1 MLDYVFLAFFLQE
14 HHLINCRSG
23 SRESTNSHDFGT
35 DIGWWFN
42 LYCHKRSCFF
52 HVWHLQT
59 LIKLEVLRHLFSRH
73 RHGNFPHLQ
82 ASQHTPD
89 QSCVSCQFP
98 GGFSMDFS
106 LPSISCFW
114 LVTTLLFTQMN
125 CQYSNSSHG
134 WKNDITYTLHQST
147 VTLLQLKASQPPHF
161 SNCSQL
167 VLFGWSASSRWSAS
181 VLGFCVLLFGDYL
194 QHSCPFQAHEL
205 HPMPTTTWSCM
216 GFWERSETT
225 KNDKTQTG
233 CTKTSESMGELQS
246 LCN

>member
-59 LIKLEVLRHLFSRH
+59 LIKLEVSRHLFSRH

-89 QSCVSCQFP
+89 QSCVSCQFSRWFFH
-98 GGFSMDFS
+98 GFF
-106 LPSISCFW
+106 FAFN
-114 LVTTLLFTQMN
+114 LLFLTCDHASLYPDELPVHQLIPWLKKRHHLYITPI
-125 CQYSNSSHG
+125 YSN
-134 WKNDITYTLHQST
+134 IT
-147 VTLLQLKASQPPHF
+147 
-161 SNCSQL
+161 
-167 VLFGWSASSRWSAS
+167 SA
-181 VLGFCVLLFGDYL
+181 
-194 QHSCPFQAHEL
+194 
-205 HPMPTTTWSCM
+205 
-216 GFWERSETT
+216 
-225 KNDKTQTG
+225 
-233 CTKTSESMGELQS
+233 
-246 LCN
+246 